1 MQPQSKKLSQE
12 KQKDFLLI
20 KFFDLYVGNQT
31 YSETIYEIYSD
42 AQGEIFDIRNDEFS
56 LKLTCEMVVGTYFM
70 GMMHLHEILNDSLEV
85 NAEK

>member
-1 MQPQSKKLSQE
+1 M
-12 KQKDFLLI
+12 
-20 KFFDLYVGNQT
+20 GNQT
-31 YSETIYEIYSD
+31 YPKTIWKIYFD
-42 AQGEIFDIRNDEFS
+42 AKSEIFDISDDEFS